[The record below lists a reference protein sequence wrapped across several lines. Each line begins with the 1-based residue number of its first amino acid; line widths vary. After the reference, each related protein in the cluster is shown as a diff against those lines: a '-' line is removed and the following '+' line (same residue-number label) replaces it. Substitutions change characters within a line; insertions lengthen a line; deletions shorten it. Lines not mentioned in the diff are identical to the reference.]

1 MTSISPHKL
10 IRFGKYPLKKGP
22 ASSRQANPLGHDPR
36 QPKKLS
42 DQLNPVAN
50 LSAGIDFEGQLRAFE
65 NIARHEYLKISNSL
79 SFPKLPPWFRQRLEQ
94 SILPTL
100 NRIGFDESF
109 GRILFAIAA
118 SPWKLM
124 GPANEKI
131 RVFHPGIDQKIE
143 EIRRGLLMK
152 AKEINETFLWYAGTQ
167 PSSIPETI
175 KNNMSSEN
183 LFDLP
188 DKIATPW
195 IVLPR
200 AFSFLKEQDS
210 RYLPAYLKTIDRETN
225 EYCLKLFI
233 RIAVEFVGNY
243 ALKFANNRYPPDQLA
258 KLLFYGFSAMLWKN
272 LRRPPEGME
281 NCAVF
286 DNVLNWINMLARK
299 SDFLGREEM
308 KSIDQMIK
316 MKTTAFP
323 TRNFALL
330 KNRSRDDMSHFV
342 VTLRHGYPGIS
353 AVLKYF
359 GMDQFSETRLAD
371 ERLPGTSMLSEL
383 HGLLQ
388 AIQTSYHSE
397 SKPTKEYIKQFL
409 YRLESICDLMQSDL
423 HPTPTANKFLRR
435 RFNNLQI
442 LFTK

>member
-10 IRFGKYPLKKGP
+10 IRFEKYPLKKGP
-22 ASSRQANPLGHDPR
+22 ASSRPANPGSHHPR
-36 QPKKLS
+36 KSKKLS
-42 DQLNPVAN
+42 DPLYPVAN

-65 NIARHEYLKISNSL
+65 NIARQEYLKISKSL

-94 SILPTL
+94 NILPTL
-100 NRIGFDESF
+100 SRIGFDESF
-109 GRILFAIAA
+109 ARILFAIAA
-118 SPWKLM
+118 SPWQLM

-131 RVFHPGIDQKIE
+131 RVFHPGIDQEIE
-143 EIRRGLLMK
+143 EIRRGLLVK
-152 AKEINETFLWYAGTQ
+152 AKEINETFLWYSGTQ

-175 KNNMSSEN
+175 KNTTSPEN

-200 AFSFLKEQDS
+200 TFSFLKEQDG
-210 RYLPAYLKTIDRETN
+210 RYLPAYLKTIDRETD

-258 KLLFYGFSAMLWKN
+258 KLLFLGFSAMLWKN
-272 LRRPPEGME
+272 LRRPPEGLE

-286 DNVLNWINMLARK
+286 DNFLNWINMLARK
-299 SDFLGREEM
+299 SDFLGREEL

-323 TRNFALL
+323 TRNFTRL
-330 KNRSRDDMSHFV
+330 KNRGREDMSHFV
-342 VTLRHGYPGIS
+342 VTLRHGHLGITT
-353 AVLKYF
+353 VLKHF
-359 GMDQFSETRLAD
+359 GIDQFLETRLVGD
-371 ERLPGTSMLSEL
+371 GFSGTSMLSEL

-388 AIQTSYHSE
+388 AIQTNYHSE
-397 SKPTKEYIKQFL
+397 SKPSKEYIKQFL
-409 YRLESICDLMQSDL
+409 CRLGLICDLMHSDL
-423 HPTPTANKFLRR
+423 HPTANKFLRR
-435 RFNNLQI
+435 RINNLQI

>member
-10 IRFGKYPLKKGP
+10 IRFEKYPLKKGP
-22 ASSRQANPLGHDPR
+22 ASSRQANPVGHHPR
-36 QPKKLS
+36 QSKKLS
-42 DQLNPVAN
+42 DPLYPVADH
-50 LSAGIDFEGQLRAFE
+50 SAGINFEGQLRAFE
-65 NIARHEYLKISNSL
+65 NIARHEYLKISKSL

-109 GRILFAIAA
+109 GRILFAMAA
-118 SPWKLM
+118 SSWQLL

-131 RVFHPGIDQKIE
+131 RVFHPGIDQEIE
-143 EIRRGLLMK
+143 EIRRGLLMQ
-152 AKEINETFLWYAGTQ
+152 ANE
-167 PSSIPETI
+167 
-175 KNNMSSEN
+175 
-183 LFDLP
+183 
-188 DKIATPW
+188 IATPW

-200 AFSFLKEQDS
+200 AFSFLKEQDG

-225 EYCLKLFI
+225 EHCLKLFI

-243 ALKFANNRYPPDQLA
+243 ALKFANNRYPPNQLA
-258 KLLFYGFSAMLWKN
+258 KLLYYGFSAMLWKN

-286 DNVLNWINMLARK
+286 DNFLNWIKMLARK

-308 KSIDQMIK
+308 KSIDQMIE

-323 TRNFALL
+323 TRNFAHL
-330 KNRSRDDMSHFV
+330 KNHSREDASHFV
-342 VTLRHGYPGIS
+342 VTLRHGYLGIA

-359 GMDQFSETRLAD
+359 GMDQFSETRLARD
-371 ERLPGTSMLSEL
+371 GFPGRSMLNEL

-397 SKPTKEYIKQFL
+397 SIRTQEYIKHFL
-409 YRLESICDLMQSDL
+409 CRLRSICDLMPSDC
-423 HPTPTANKFLRR
+423 HPTAHKFLKR

-442 LFTK
+442 LFTNYSALKNNDIRSR

>member
-1 MTSISPHKL
+1 MASISPHKL
-10 IRFGKYPLKKGP
+10 IRFEKYHLKKGP
-22 ASSRQANPLGHDPR
+22 ASSRQANPVCYHPR
-36 QPKKLS
+36 QSKKLS
-42 DQLNPVAN
+42 DQSYPAAN

-65 NIARHEYLKISNSL
+65 NIARQEYLTISKSM

-118 SPWKLM
+118 SPWQLM
-124 GPANEKI
+124 GPGNEKI

-175 KNNMSSEN
+175 KNSLSPEN

-200 AFSFLKEQDS
+200 AFSFLKEQDG
-210 RYLPAYLKTIDRETN
+210 RYLPAYLKTIDTETN

-243 ALKFANNRYPPDQLA
+243 ALKFANSRYPPDQLA

-272 LRRPPEGME
+272 LRYPPEGME

-286 DNVLNWINMLARK
+286 DNFLNWINMLARK
-299 SDFLGREEM
+299 GDFLGREEM
-308 KSIDQMIK
+308 KSIDQMII

-323 TRNFALL
+323 TRNFARL
-330 KNRSRDDMSHFV
+330 KNRSRNDTSHFV

-359 GMDQFSETRLAD
+359 GMDQFSETRLTG
-371 ERLPGTSMLSEL
+371 ERLPGTSMLNEL

-388 AIQTSYHSE
+388 AIQTSYRSE
-397 SKPTKEYIKQFL
+397 SKPTKEYIKQFIC
-409 YRLESICDLMQSDL
+409 RLRSICDLMQSDL
-423 HPTPTANKFLRR
+423 HPTANKFLRR

-442 LFTK
+442 LFNN

>member
-10 IRFGKYPLKKGP
+10 IRFEKYPLKKGP
-22 ASSRQANPLGHDPR
+22 ASSRQANPVGHHPR
-36 QPKKLS
+36 QSKKLS
-42 DQLNPVAN
+42 DPLYPVADH
-50 LSAGIDFEGQLRAFE
+50 SAGINFEGQLRAFE
-65 NIARHEYLKISNSL
+65 NIARHEYLKISKSL

-109 GRILFAIAA
+109 GRILFAMAA
-118 SPWKLM
+118 SPWQVM
-124 GPANEKI
+124 GPANKKI
-131 RVFHPGIDQKIE
+131 RVFHPGIDQEIE
-143 EIRRGLLMK
+143 EIRRGLLMQ
-152 AKEINETFLWYAGTQ
+152 ANE
-167 PSSIPETI
+167 
-175 KNNMSSEN
+175 
-183 LFDLP
+183 
-188 DKIATPW
+188 IATPW

-200 AFSFLKEQDS
+200 AFSFLKEQDG

-225 EYCLKLFI
+225 EHCLKLFI

-243 ALKFANNRYPPDQLA
+243 ALKFANNRYPPNQLA
-258 KLLFYGFSAMLWKN
+258 KLLYYGFSAMLWKN
-272 LRRPPEGME
+272 LRCPPEGME

-286 DNVLNWINMLARK
+286 DNFFKWINMLARK

-308 KSIDQMIK
+308 KSIDQMIE

-323 TRNFALL
+323 TRNFAHL
-330 KNRSRDDMSHFV
+330 KNHSREDASHFV
-342 VTLRHGYPGIS
+342 VTLRHGYLGIA

-359 GMDQFSETRLAD
+359 GMDQFSETRLARD
-371 ERLPGTSMLSEL
+371 GFPGRSMLNEL
-383 HGLLQ
+383 HGLLH

-397 SKPTKEYIKQFL
+397 SIRTQEYIKQFL
-409 YRLESICDLMQSDL
+409 CRLESICDLMPSDL
-423 HPTPTANKFLRR
+423 HPTANKFLRR

>member
-10 IRFGKYPLKKGP
+10 IRFEKYHLKKEP
-22 ASSRQANPLGHDPR
+22 ASSRKAIPVFHHPR
-36 QPKKLS
+36 PSKKLS

-50 LSAGIDFEGQLRAFE
+50 LSSGLDFEGQLRAFE
-65 NIARHEYLKISNSL
+65 NIARQEYLKISKSL
-79 SFPKLPPWFRQRLEQ
+79 SFPKLQLWLRQRLEQ

-118 SPWKLM
+118 SSWQLM
-124 GPANEKI
+124 GPANKKI

-143 EIRRGLLMK
+143 EIRCGLLMK
-152 AKEINETFLWYAGTQ
+152 AKEINETFLWYAGTP

-175 KNNMSSEN
+175 KNNMSPEN
-183 LFDLP
+183 HFDLP
-188 DKIATPW
+188 DKITTPW

-200 AFSFLKEQDS
+200 AFSFLKEQDG
-210 RYLPAYLKTIDRETN
+210 RYLPAYLKTIGRETN

-243 ALKFANNRYPPDQLA
+243 ALKFANNSYPPDQLA

-272 LRRPPEGME
+272 LRCPPEDME

-286 DNVLNWINMLARK
+286 DNFLKWINMLARK

-308 KSIDQMIK
+308 KSIDQMII

-323 TRNFALL
+323 TKNFARL
-330 KNRSRDDMSHFV
+330 KNRSRDDTSHFV
-342 VTLRHGYPGIS
+342 VTLRHGYLGIS

-359 GMDQFSETRLAD
+359 GMDQFSETRLTG

-388 AIQTSYHSE
+388 AIQTSYRSE
-397 SKPTKEYIKQFL
+397 SKPTKEYIKQFIC
-409 YRLESICDLMQSDL
+409 RLRSICDLIQSDL
-423 HPTPTANKFLRR
+423 HPTANKFLRR

-442 LFTK
+442 LFTN